1 MHSGLKT
8 FFIFLIGIVVG
19 VGASVLSVLFL
30 FNSTAGQNLVQSYIV
45 SQEKWPDINAQL
57 SQSVPV
63 SGSTAG
69 TSTPRT
75 PEQILNTPI
84 TIAAPKAYASQ
95 AYVTALTST
104 VSDLQALATSTNQL
118 GPLLVSMNA
127 KSLSG
132 DFSGFFNLVVQAK
145 VLVAQQKQIAASYA
159 QHLTALTAANQQ
171 TPDAITKSMTL
182 TLISAA
188 TPIQS
193 DLVSYTGFLDQLLS
207 GSVPSPD
214 VVTGLN
220 ASGKQLGADIT
231 AFGAVF
237 APLSQ
242 RFKDYASGHPAQ

>member
-8 FFIFLIGIVVG
+8 FFILLIGIVVG
-19 VGASVLSVLFL
+19 IGASVLSVLFL
-30 FNSTAGQNLVQSYIV
+30 FNSAAGRSLVQSYVV

-57 SQSVPV
+57 AQSVPS
-63 SGSTAG
+63 SGGTTG

-84 TIAAPKAYASQ
+84 TIAAPKVYVSQ
-95 AYVTALTST
+95 AYVAALTAA
-104 VSDLQALATSTNQL
+104 VSDLQALATSTDKL
-118 GPLLVSMNA
+118 GPLLVSMNT

-132 DFSGFFNLVVQAK
+132 DFSGFFNIVVQAK

-159 QHLTALTAANQQ
+159 QHLTALSAANQQ
-171 TPDAITKSMTL
+171 TPDAITKSMTQ
-182 TLISAA
+182 TLITAA

-193 DLVSYTGFLDQLLS
+193 DLVTYTGFLDQLLS

-214 VVTGLN
+214 VITGLS
-220 ASGKQLGADIT
+220 ASGKQLGADIK
-231 AFGAVF
+231 AFGAAF

-242 RFKDYASGHPAQ
+242 RFKDYMVAHPAQ

>member
-8 FFIFLIGIVVG
+8 FFIFLIGVVVG
-19 VGASVLSVLFL
+19 IGASVLSVLYL
-30 FNSTAGQNLVQSYIV
+30 FDSTAGRNLVQSYVV
-45 SQEKWPDINAQL
+45 SQQKWPDINAQL
-57 SQSVPV
+57 AQSVPV
-63 SGSTAG
+63 SASTTG

-75 PEQILNTPI
+75 PEQILNTPV

-95 AYVTALTST
+95 AYVAALTAT

-118 GPLLVSMNA
+118 GPLLVSMNT

-132 DFSGFFNLVVQAK
+132 DFSGFFNIVVEAK
-145 VLVAQQKQIAASYA
+145 VLVAQQKQIASSYA

-171 TPDAITKSMTL
+171 TPDAITKSMTQ
-182 TLISAA
+182 TLIAAA

-193 DLVSYTGFLDQLLS
+193 DLVTYTGFLDQLLS
-207 GSVPSPD
+207 GSVPSTG

-220 ASGKQLGADIT
+220 TSGKQLGADIT
-231 AFGAVF
+231 AFGTAF

-242 RFKDYASGHPAQ
+242 RFKDYAAGHPAQ